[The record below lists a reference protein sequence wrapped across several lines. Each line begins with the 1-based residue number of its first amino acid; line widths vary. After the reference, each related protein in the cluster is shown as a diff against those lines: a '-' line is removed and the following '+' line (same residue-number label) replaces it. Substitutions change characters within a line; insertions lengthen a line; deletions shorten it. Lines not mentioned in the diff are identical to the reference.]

1 MEHITHTVTHT
12 VTHNGTPHQVTSVQ
26 LCACV
31 VCSDSLD
38 FTSLHLTSD
47 VVYLSSEASLHC
59 PDPLLLFILSRRGHG
74 KLSGFEVVK
83 EVSGFVSYSFRPPP
97 SPSSSSSAAVS
108 LSVHHIISGECLS
121 GGECGQDAEE
131 ALSLQQSLQDLN
143 MRSRKH
149 HPLPF
154 IGRYL
159 PVWVITETA
168 LYIMRNKSNTQ

>member
-1 MEHITHTVTHT
+1 
-12 VTHNGTPHQVTSVQ
+12 
-26 LCACV
+26 V
-31 VCSDSLD
+31 VYSDYLD

-47 VVYLSSEASLHC
+47 VVYLRSEASLHC
-59 PDPLLLFILSRRGHG
+59 PDPLLLLFILFLLSRRGHG

-108 LSVHHIISGECLS
+108 LSVPNTISGECLS

-131 ALSLQQSLQDLN
+131 ARSLQQSLQELN

-168 LYIMRNKSNTQ
+168 LFIMRNKSDIQ